1 MLRVLE
7 REQTHC
13 RGPGGSRSRGV
24 SDAVAPSLRRRYN
37 RLPVGVAVDAD
48 RPEVPAHPIHRRYYA
63 EELVRGRRA
72 SERRRQIAS
81 QRGARVDPNPH
92 QIDAVMFALR
102 RIPEGGCIL
111 ADEVGLG
118 KTIEAGLVIAQ
129 LMAEGAERI
138 LIVLPRPL
146 LGQWQSELYTL
157 FGIEAV
163 EAADEAVDL
172 DAPGLF
178 LAGREYAGGAKGSE
192 RLGSAPPFDLCLIDE
207 AHEVFAAIHRRFDR
221 HGGYD
226 EDSSYAQVAHRL
238 RKIIGVA
245 PVLLLTATPIQ
256 NSLAELWGLV
266 QYVDRTGTLLG
277 PKPVFQ
283 DVFCADD
290 AGRQVVAEQ
299 AEELQRRLGV
309 VVQRTLRRQAQE
321 FLDKPFVGRRAQL
334 FEYAMSVEERSLYDD
349 VTAYL
354 LEPTLYAFSGS
365 SRQLLLLGFHRRM
378 ASSTAALADSLERV
392 AERLRGM
399 LRDARESSGAGRAL
413 SFAADLEEDGT
424 DLEFEAGG
432 SASVDR
438 DSTDAPAIEPAA
450 VQAELNRVED
460 FVRRARGLPRDS
472 KAESLVEAVRLVL
485 ERPEERR
492 KVVVF
497 TESLTTQDYLRELLL
512 EQTELSRGDITLFRG
527 VNASARS
534 AEALAVWRDEV
545 ECEIEPRLRPS
556 AAVAVRL
563 ALVHEFRTRS
573 RVFISSEAG
582 AKGLNLQFCDTLVNY
597 DLPWNPQRIEQRIGR
612 CHRYGQERDVTVIN
626 FLAKDNEAQR
636 LTFEILSTKLDLF
649 GSVLDMSDVVLQTP
663 RSDSSDEL
671 ASALGPDFE
680 AQVRRIWDRCRSVRE
695 VEDELRRLRD
705 DLEES
710 RRRLDQVRERTTSLI
725 EKRFDESVRE
735 VFRNIES
742 ELPVTLAQLDAELE
756 RLVTSYLDA
765 RGVPWGTAERKGRR
779 VIHVEASRSL
789 PEPLAGGVSVALGP
803 ARELGDTESLHLA
816 HPLVGAAVRE
826 ARLAGSGGFRVRFE
840 LGAGAPGE
848 LLRQRGRRGR
858 LALTRV
864 TNARFEREDR
874 LCVTAVFENA
884 DVLRPAE
891 AALDLLR
898 QPCVDVGD
906 FSPPLG
912 VSAGHLDEV
921 VEEEL
926 FLEQASGAVDDQA
939 SFEAAMDQ
947 LDQYL
952 ADRLLVLRRDRR
964 RETTRL
970 AAAERRRD
978 GAIGAEN
985 RARAEAQTRAIAQRI
1000 EMLDK
1005 QIEDL
1010 RSGDEETYRRW
1021 RDHAHDRRYRRPE
1034 TERLLTAE
1042 FVIG

>member
-1 MLRVLE
+1 M
-7 REQTHC
+7 
-13 RGPGGSRSRGV
+13 
-24 SDAVAPSLRRRYN
+24 
-37 RLPVGVAVDAD
+37 PVGVAVDVD
-48 RPEVPAHPIHRRYYA
+48 RPKVLAHPIHRRYFA
-63 EELVRGRRA
+63 EELVRARRA
-72 SERRRQIAS
+72 SERRRQVAS
-81 QRGARVDPNPH
+81 QRRARIDPNPH

-146 LGQWQSELYTL
+146 LGQWQSELYDL

-163 EAADEAVDL
+163 EAADPNVDL
-172 DAPGLF
+172 DAPGVF
-178 LAGREYAGGAKGSE
+178 LAGREYAGGSRGSE
-192 RLGSAPPFDLCLIDE
+192 RLRNAPPFDLCLIDE
-207 AHEVFAAIHRRFDR
+207 AHEVFASIHRRFDR
-221 HGGYD
+221 FGVYD
-226 EDSSYAQVAHRL
+226 ENSRYAQVAHRL
-238 RKIIGVA
+238 RKIVGVA

-266 QYVDRTGTLLG
+266 QYIDRTGTLLG
-277 PKPVFQ
+277 SKPVFE

-290 AGRQVVAEQ
+290 AGRQVVVEQ
-299 AEELQRRLGV
+299 AEELRRRLGV

-334 FEYAMSVEERSLYDD
+334 FEYTMSAEERSLYED

-354 LEPTLYAFSGS
+354 VEPTLHAFSGS

-378 ASSTAALADSLERV
+378 ASSNAALADSLERV
-392 AERLRGM
+392 AGRLRGM
-399 LRDARESSGAGRAL
+399 LRDGAAESSDAGDL
-413 SFAADLEEDGT
+413 FVGDLEEEEQEVGG
-424 DLEFEAGG
+424 EAG
-432 SASVDR
+432 SA
-438 DSTDAPAIEPAA
+438 PPAA
-450 VQAELNRVED
+450 AEEAAVYGAGIRAELARVED
-460 FVRRARGLPRDS
+460 FVRRARSLPRDS
-472 KAESLVEAVRLVL
+472 KAESLLEAVRLIL
-485 ERPEERR
+485 ERPADRQ

-497 TESLTTQDYLRELLL
+497 TESLTTQDYLCELLL
-512 EQTELSRGDITLFRG
+512 GHTRLSPRDITLFRG
-527 VNASARS
+527 VNDSARA
-534 AEALAVWRDEV
+534 AEALGVWREEV
-545 ECEIEPRLRPS
+545 ESGIEPRLRPS
-556 AAVAVRL
+556 PAVAVRL

-626 FLAKDNEAQR
+626 FLARDNEAQR
-636 LTFEILSTKLDLF
+636 LVHEILGTKLDLF
-649 GSVLDMSDVVLQTP
+649 GTVLDMSDAVLQTP
-663 RSDSSDEL
+663 RSDSSDRL

-680 AQVRRIWDRCRSVRE
+680 AEMRKIWDRARSVRE
-695 VEDELRRLRD
+695 VEDGLRRLRD
-705 DLEES
+705 DLEE
-710 RRRLDQVRERTTSLI
+710 RRQRLDQVRERTTSLI
-725 EKRFDESVRE
+725 EKQFDESVRE

-742 ELPVTLAQLDAELE
+742 ELPETLAALDTELE
-756 RLVTSYLDA
+756 RVVTAYLDA
-765 RGVPWGTAERKGRR
+765 RRVPWGVAEREGRR
-779 VIHVEASRSL
+779 VIHVGASRSL
-789 PEPLAGGVSVALGP
+789 PGPLVDGVSVALGP
-803 ARELGDTESLHLA
+803 ARGLGDTESLHLA
-816 HPLVGAAVRE
+816 HPLIAAAVDE
-826 ARLAGSGGFRVRFE
+826 ARAAGSGAFRVRFD
-840 LGAGAPGE
+840 LAAGAPE
-848 LLRQRGRRGR
+848 ALRRQRGRRGR

-874 LCVTAVFENA
+874 VCATAVFEDA
-884 DVLRPAE
+884 EVLRPAA

-898 QPCVDVGD
+898 QPCVDVGE

-912 VSAGHLDEV
+912 VTAAHLDEV
-921 VEEEL
+921 VDEEI
-926 FLEQASGAVDDQA
+926 FFGQIGAARDDQA

-952 ADRLLVLRRDRR
+952 ADRLLVLRRDRS
-964 RETTRL
+964 REVGRL

-985 RARAEAQTRAIAQRI
+985 RARALAETRAIEQRI
-1000 EMLDK
+1000 ESLDM
-1005 QIEDL
+1005 QIEALETGED
-1010 RSGDEETYRRW
+1010 ETYRRW
-1021 RDHAHDRRYRRPE
+1021 RDHAHDRRYRKPR

>member
-1 MLRVLE
+1 M
-7 REQTHC
+7 
-13 RGPGGSRSRGV
+13 
-24 SDAVAPSLRRRYN
+24 
-37 RLPVGVAVDAD
+37 
-48 RPEVPAHPIHRRYYA
+48 PAHPIHRRYYA
-63 EELVRGRRA
+63 EELVRARRA
-72 SERRRQIAS
+72 SERRRQVAS
-81 QRGARVDPNPH
+81 QRRARVDPNPH

-129 LMAEGAERI
+129 LMAEGADRI

-163 EAADEAVDL
+163 EAADPAVDL
-172 DAPGLF
+172 ETRGVF
-178 LAGREYAGGAKGSE
+178 LVGREYAGGARGFE
-192 RLGSAPPFDLCLIDE
+192 RLRNAPPFDLCLIDE

-221 HGGYD
+221 YGAYE
-226 EDSSYAQVAHRL
+226 EDSQYAQVAHRL
-238 RKIIGVA
+238 REIIGVA

-266 QYVDRTGTLLG
+266 QYIDRTGTLLG
-277 PKPVFQ
+277 PKPVFE
-283 DVFCADD
+283 DVFCADN

-299 AEELQRRLGV
+299 AEELRRRLGV

-334 FEYAMSVEERSLYDD
+334 FEYTMSTEERSLYDD

-354 LEPTLYAFSGS
+354 LEPTLHAFSGS

-378 ASSTAALADSLERV
+378 ASSTAALAESLERV
-392 AERLRGM
+392 SGRLRRM
-399 LRDARESSGAGRAL
+399 LQGGGAAGAAVAEL
-413 SFAADLEEDGT
+413 FASDLEEEEETDVGADG
-424 DLEFEAGG
+424 L
-432 SASVDR
+432 
-438 DSTDAPAIEPAA
+438 PAA
-450 VQAELNRVED
+450 GEDAADEPTVDAAGIRAELARVED
-460 FVRRARGLPRDS
+460 YARRARRLPSDS
-472 KAESLVEAVRLVL
+472 KAESLVEAVRLIL
-485 ERPEERR
+485 GRPEGQR

-497 TESLTTQDYLRELLL
+497 TESLTTQDYLRDLLL
-512 EQTELSRGDITLFRG
+512 EQTELSQGDITLFRG
-527 VNASARS
+527 VNDSARA
-534 AEALAVWRDEV
+534 AEALSAWRAEV

-556 AAVAVRL
+556 SAVAVRL

-573 RVFISSEAG
+573 KVFISSEAG

-612 CHRYGQERDVTVIN
+612 CHRYGQERDVTVIS

-649 GSVLDMSDVVLQTP
+649 GDVLDMSDVVLHTP
-663 RSDSSDEL
+663 RSESSDEF

-680 AQVRRIWDRCRSVRE
+680 AQVRRIWDRSRSVQE

-705 DLEES
+705 ELEE
-710 RRRLDQVRERTTSLI
+710 RRQRLDEVRERTTALI
-725 EKRFDESVRE
+725 EKQFDQSVRE

-742 ELPVTLAQLDAELE
+742 ELPAALATLDAELE
-756 RLVTSYLDA
+756 RVVTAYLDA
-765 RGVPWGTAERKGRR
+765 KGVPWGSADRAERR
-779 VIHVEASRSL
+779 VIHVRASRSL
-789 PEPLAGGVSVALGP
+789 PGPLADGVSVALGP
-803 ARELGDTESLHLA
+803 ARDLGDTESLHLA
-816 HPLVGAAVRE
+816 HPLIGAAVEE
-826 ARLAGSGGFRVRFE
+826 ARAAGSGVFRVRFD
-840 LGAGAPGE
+840 LAAGAPE
-848 LLRQRGRRGR
+848 ALRRRRGQRGR

-864 TNARFEREDR
+864 TSARFEREER

-884 DVLRPAE
+884 EVLRPTE
-891 AALDLLR
+891 AAVDLLR
-898 QPCVDVGD
+898 QPCVDVGE
-906 FSPPLG
+906 FRPPLG
-912 VSAGHLDEV
+912 VTVDHLDEV
-921 VEEEL
+921 VDEEL
-926 FLEQASGAVDDQA
+926 FLDQTVGAGDDQA
-939 SFEAAMDQ
+939 NFEAAMDQ

-952 ADRLLVLRRDRR
+952 ADRLLVLRRDRS
-964 RETTRL
+964 RESARL

-985 RARAEAQTRAIAQRI
+985 RARAVNEVRAIEQRI
-1000 EMLDK
+1000 ESLDS

-1010 RSGDEETYRRW
+1010 ATGDEETYRRW
-1021 RDHAHDRRYRRPE
+1021 RDHAHARRYCKPE
-1034 TERLLTAE
+1034 AERLLTAE